1 MANIER
7 TLTAKK
13 TLRKKNTAG
22 GIFLSH
28 FKLHHRPVGTTT
40 VRNRHMD
47 SRKEERAQEWT
58 HIDVVS
64 SWKSNQEWATR
75 KGQSSE
81 ETGTGKLATYTKEH
95 HWSSSRSSNR
105 NLTKTHRFVHA
116 ALSPLSPLRW
126 TSSQPSAGHGKRL
139 LRPHFS
145 LLQCLPA
152 GALRQ
157 PCSSQPG
164 CSPIIQKPESWRS
177 WGNTAPA
184 SWSPSPVWRQSVLRP
199 RVRVGFGAPC
209 RPPEKSRQPRA
220 HRPQRAHPETALL
233 WALRLEAQTE
243 MEQNSSMTLLK
254 TWLGNNESLYGMQ
267 P

>member
-105 NLTKTHRFVHA
+105 NLTKNPPFCTWSSFPPESSEMDLQS
-116 ALSPLSPLRW
+116 ALSW
-126 TSSQPSAGHGKRL
+126 TQETSSSSSFFPLAA
-139 LRPHFS
+139 PP
-145 LLQCLPA
+145 CWW
-152 GALRQ
+152 ALRQ
-157 PCSSQPG
+157 PRSSQPG
-164 CSPIIQKPESWRS
+164 RSPIIQKPKPWQS
-177 WGNTAPA
+177 WGDKAPPR
-184 SWSPSPVWRQSVLRP
+184 WSPTRVWRQSVLCP
-199 RVRVGFGAPC
+199 RVRGGFGAPC
-209 RPPEKSRQPRA
+209 GLPEKSWQHGA
-220 HRPQRAHPETALL
+220 HRPQRAHPEPALL
-233 WALRLEAQTE
+233 WALRLETQTE
-243 MEQNSSMTLLK
+243 MEPKISMTLFN
-254 TWLGNNESLYGMQ
+254 TQTRN
-267 P
+267 